1 MDRALIVGM
10 NTTTNLNTNWG
21 KERFDSG
28 KEHFNQGKEHFDQGK
43 EHFDLAMDEMVSL
56 VKACNMEAVG
66 RIAQNMESPNAA
78 TYIGAGKVQEVREL
92 VRTLEADLVVFD
104 NGLSPIQLRNL
115 NRELNCPIMDRTTL
129 ILEIFSARARTREAR
144 LQVEVAR
151 LQYMLPRLVGLH
163 DALSRQG
170 GASGAMSNKGA
181 GEKKLE
187 LDRRRLEQRLTG
199 MRRELDEIVG
209 ERTTQ
214 RKKRTASGIPRVALV
229 GYTNAGKST
238 IMNAMLSAYVGNE
251 EKKVYEEDMLF
262 ATLDTTVRR
271 ITPPEQNAF
280 LLSDTVG
287 FISNLPH
294 NLVKAFRSTL
304 EEVREADLL
313 IQVIDY
319 SDENYREQI
328 KVTEDT
334 LKELDAANIPMIYV
348 YNKADL
354 CGMGEFATVQ
364 GSDKLYMSARSRN
377 GIDTLLTL
385 ITGKLSKGYK
395 DCAFIIPYQ
404 RGDIVSYLNDHAV
417 VHKTEYRE
425 DGVYVETN
433 VSRIDASRYE
443 EFLVL

>member
-1 MDRALIVGM
+1 MDRALIVGV
-10 NTTTNLNTNWG
+10 NVTAGKDLNKKKG
-21 KERFDSG
+21 S
-28 KEHFNQGKEHFDQGK
+28 
-43 EHFDLAMDEMVSL
+43 FDLAMDEMVSL
-56 VKACNMEAVG
+56 VKACDMEPAG
-66 RIAQNMESPNAA
+66 RVEQNMESPNTA
-78 TYIGAGKVQEVREL
+78 TYIGAGKVQEVCEM
-92 VRTLEADLVVFD
+92 VRTLEADIVVFD

-115 NRELNCPIMDRTTL
+115 SREMDCPVMDRTTL

-187 LDRRRLEQRLTG
+187 LDRRRLEQRLTS
-199 MRRELDEIVG
+199 MRRELEDIAG
-209 ERTTQ
+209 ERETQ
-214 RKKRTASGIPRVALV
+214 RKRRAEAGIPRVALV

-238 IMNAMLSAYVGNE
+238 IMNAMLTAYVGDE
-251 EKKVYEEDMLF
+251 EKQVYEEDMLF

-271 ITPPEQNAF
+271 ITPPDRNAF

-319 SDENYREQI
+319 SDENHMEHIR
-328 KVTEDT
+328 VTEDT
-334 LKELDAANIPMIYV
+334 LKELDAAKIPMIYV
-348 YNKADL
+348 FNKADL
-354 CGMGEFATVQ
+354 CGMGEFAAVQ
-364 GSDKLYMSARSRN
+364 GDDRLYMSAKSRS

-385 ITGKLSKGYK
+385 IAGKLSERYR
-395 DCAFIIPYQ
+395 DCEFVIPYR
-404 RGDIVSYLNDHAV
+404 RGDIVSYLNDNAV
-417 VHKTEYRE
+417 VHRVEYRE
-425 DGVYVETN
+425 DGVYMDAN
-433 VSRIDASRYE
+433 VSYIDAARYTD
-443 EFLVL
+443 FILLP

>member
-1 MDRALIVGM
+1 MDKVLIVGV
-10 NTTTNLNTNWG
+10 NFTT
-21 KERFDSG
+21 
-28 KEHFNQGKEHFDQGK
+28 EHKSQ
-43 EHFDLAMDEMVSL
+43 HFDLAMEEMASL
-56 VKACNMEAVG
+56 VKACDMEPVG
-66 RIAQNMESPNAA
+66 RIEQNMESANTA
-78 TYIGAGKVQEVREL
+78 TYIGAGKVQEVREM
-92 VRTLEADLVVFD
+92 VRALEADLVVFD

-115 NRELNCPIMDRTTL
+115 SRDLNCPVMDRTTL
-129 ILEIFSARARTREAR
+129 ILEIFSARAKTREAK

-170 GASGAMSNKGA
+170 GASGAMSSKGA

-187 LDRRRLEQRLTG
+187 LDRRRLEQRLTT
-199 MRRELDEIVG
+199 MRRELEKISG
-209 ERTTQ
+209 ERETQ
-214 RKKRTASGIPRVALV
+214 RKKRAASGIPRVALV

-238 IMNAMLSAYVGNE
+238 VMNAMLSAYDGE
-251 EKKVYEEDMLF
+251 GEKMVYEEDMLF

-271 ITPPEQNAF
+271 ITPPDQNDF

-319 SDENYREQI
+319 SDENYTEHIR
-328 KVTEDT
+328 VTEET
-334 LKELDAANIPMIYV
+334 LKDLGAERIPMIYA

-354 CGMGEFATVQ
+354 CGMGAFATIQ
-364 GSDKLYMSARSRN
+364 GDDRLYLSAKSQS
-377 GIDTLLTL
+377 GIDALMTL
-385 ITGKLSKGYK
+385 ISGKLSKRYQ

-404 RGDIVSYLNDHAV
+404 RGDVVSYLNDNAV
-417 VHKTEYRE
+417 IHCTEYRE
-425 DGVYVETN
+425 DGVYMETN
-433 VSRIDASRYE
+433 VSRIDAARYE
-443 EFLVL
+443 QFLVNCYERLPGCE

>member
-1 MDRALIVGM
+1 MDKVLIVGV
-10 NTTTNLNTNWG
+10 NFTT
-21 KERFDSG
+21 
-28 KEHFNQGKEHFDQGK
+28 EHKSQ
-43 EHFDLAMDEMVSL
+43 HFDLAMEEMASL
-56 VKACNMEAVG
+56 VKACGMEPVG
-66 RIAQNMESPNAA
+66 RIEQNMESANTA
-78 TYIGAGKVQEVREL
+78 TYIGAGKVQEVREM
-92 VRTLEADLVVFD
+92 VRALEADLVVFD

-115 NRELNCPIMDRTTL
+115 SRDLDCPVMDRTTL
-129 ILEIFSARARTREAR
+129 ILEIFSARAKTREAK

-187 LDRRRLEQRLTG
+187 LDRRRLEQRLTT
-199 MRRELDEIVG
+199 MRRELEKISG
-209 ERTTQ
+209 ERETQ
-214 RKKRTASGIPRVALV
+214 RKKRAASGIPRVALV

-238 IMNAMLSAYVGNE
+238 VMNAMLSAYDGE
-251 EKKVYEEDMLF
+251 GEKMVYEEDMLF

-271 ITPPEQNAF
+271 ITPPDQNDF

-319 SDENYREQI
+319 SDENYTEHIR
-328 KVTEDT
+328 VTEET
-334 LKELDAANIPMIYV
+334 LKDLGAERIPMIYA

-354 CGMGEFATVQ
+354 CGMGTFATIQ
-364 GSDKLYMSARSRN
+364 GDDRLYLSAKSQS
-377 GIDTLLTL
+377 GIDALMTL
-385 ITGKLSKGYK
+385 ISGKLSKRYQ

-404 RGDIVSYLNDHAV
+404 RGDVVSYLNDNAV
-417 VHKTEYRE
+417 IHCTEYRE
-425 DGVYVETN
+425 DGVYMETN
-433 VSRIDASRYE
+433 VSRIDAARYE
-443 EFLVL
+443 QFLVNCYERLPSCE

>member
-1 MDRALIVGM
+1 MDRALIVGV
-10 NTTTNLNTNWG
+10 NVTAGKDLNKKKG
-21 KERFDSG
+21 S
-28 KEHFNQGKEHFDQGK
+28 
-43 EHFDLAMDEMVSL
+43 FDLAMDEMVSL
-56 VKACNMEAVG
+56 VKACDMEPAG
-66 RIAQNMESPNAA
+66 RMEQNMESPNTA
-78 TYIGAGKVQEVREL
+78 TYIGAGKVQEVREM
-92 VRTLEADLVVFD
+92 VRALEADIVVFD

-115 NRELNCPIMDRTTL
+115 SRELDCPVMDRTTL

-187 LDRRRLEQRLTG
+187 LDRRRLEQRLTS
-199 MRRELDEIVG
+199 MRRELEDIAG
-209 ERTTQ
+209 ERETQ
-214 RKKRTASGIPRVALV
+214 RKRRAEAGIPRVALV

-238 IMNAMLSAYVGNE
+238 IMNAMLTAYVGDE
-251 EKKVYEEDMLF
+251 EKQVYEEDMLF

-271 ITPPEQNAF
+271 ITPPDRNAF

-319 SDENYREQI
+319 SDENHMEHIR
-328 KVTEDT
+328 VTEDT
-334 LKELDAANIPMIYV
+334 LKELDAAKIPMIYV
-348 YNKADL
+348 FNKADL
-354 CGMGEFATVQ
+354 CGMGEFAAVQ
-364 GSDKLYMSARSRN
+364 GDDRLYMSAKSRS

-385 ITGKLSKGYK
+385 IAGKLSERYR
-395 DCAFIIPYQ
+395 DCEFVIPYR
-404 RGDIVSYLNDHAV
+404 RGDIVSYLNDNAV
-417 VHKTEYRE
+417 VHRVEYRE
-425 DGVYVETN
+425 DGVYMDAN
-433 VSRIDASRYE
+433 VSYIDAARYTD
-443 EFLVL
+443 FILLP

>member
-1 MDRALIVGM
+1 MDKALIVGM
-10 NTTTNLNTNWG
+10 NITTNTNG
-21 KERFDSG
+21 NKGRESFR
-28 KEHFNQGKEHFDQGK
+28 
-43 EHFDLAMDEMVSL
+43 LAMDEMVSL
-56 VKACNMEAVG
+56 VQACDMEPVG
-66 RIAQNMESPNAA
+66 RIEQNMESANTA
-78 TYIGAGKVQEVREL
+78 TYIGAGKVGEVREMA
-92 VRTLEADLVVFD
+92 RALEADIVVFD

-115 NRELNCPIMDRTTL
+115 SRELACPVMDRTTL

-187 LDRRRLEQRLTG
+187 LDRRKLEQRLTS
-199 MRRELDEIVG
+199 MRRELEGIADER
-209 ERTTQ
+209 ETQ
-214 RKKRTASGIPRVALV
+214 RKKRAESGIPRVALV

-238 IMNAMLSAYVGNE
+238 IMNAMLEACAGDE

-271 ITPPEQNAF
+271 IAPSDQNAF

-313 IQVIDY
+313 IQVVDY
-319 SDENYREQI
+319 SDENYMEHV

-334 LKELDAANIPMIYV
+334 LKELDAAQIPMIYV

-354 CGMGEFATVQ
+354 CGMGTFATVQ
-364 GSDKLYMSARSRN
+364 GNDKLYMSAKSRN
-377 GIDTLLTL
+377 GIDTLLRL
-385 ITGKLSKGYK
+385 IMGKLSERYR
-395 DCAFIIPYQ
+395 DCEFIIPYK
-404 RGDIVSYLNDHAV
+404 RGDIVSYLNDNAV
-417 VHKTEYRE
+417 VHRTEYRE
-425 DGVYVETN
+425 DGVYMDTN
-433 VSRIDASRYE
+433 VSRIDAARYQ
-443 EFLVL
+443 EFMVLP

>member
-1 MDRALIVGM
+1 MDRVLIVGV
-10 NTTTNLNTNWG
+10 NFTASHN
-21 KERFDSG
+21 S
-28 KEHFNQGKEHFDQGK
+28 Q
-43 EHFDLAMDEMVSL
+43 HFDLAMEEMASL
-56 VKACNMEAVG
+56 VKACDMEPVG
-66 RIAQNMESPNAA
+66 RIEQNMESANTA
-78 TYIGAGKVQEVREL
+78 TYIGAGKVQEVCEM
-92 VRTLEADLVVFD
+92 VRALEADLVVFD

-115 NRELNCPIMDRTTL
+115 SRELDCPVMDRTTL
-129 ILEIFSARARTREAR
+129 ILEIFSARAKTREAK

-187 LDRRRLEQRLTG
+187 LDRRRLEQRLTT
-199 MRRELDEIVG
+199 MHRELEKIAG
-209 ERTTQ
+209 ERETQ
-214 RKKRTASGIPRVALV
+214 RKKRADSGIPRVALV

-238 IMNAMLSAYVGNE
+238 VMNAMLSAYDGEE
-251 EKKVYEEDMLF
+251 EKMVYEEDMLF

-271 ITPPEQNAF
+271 ITPPGQNDF

-319 SDENYREQI
+319 SDENYMEHIR
-328 KVTEDT
+328 VTEDT
-334 LKELDAANIPMIYV
+334 LKELGAAQIPMIYA

-354 CGMGEFATVQ
+354 CGMGTFATIQ
-364 GSDKLYMSARSRN
+364 GDDRLYLSAKSQS
-377 GIDTLLTL
+377 GIDTLMTL
-385 ITGKLSKGYK
+385 VSGKLSKRYR

-404 RGDIVSYLNDHAV
+404 RGDVVSYLNDNAV
-417 VHKTEYRE
+417 VHRTEYRE
-425 DGVYVETN
+425 DGVYMETN
-433 VSRIDASRYE
+433 VSRIDAARYE
-443 EFLVL
+443 QFLVGHS

>member
-1 MDRALIVGM
+1 MDKALIVGM
-10 NTTTNLNTNWG
+10 NITTNTNG
-21 KERFDSG
+21 NKGRESF
-28 KEHFNQGKEHFDQGK
+28 H
-43 EHFDLAMDEMVSL
+43 LAMDEMVSL
-56 VKACNMEAVG
+56 VKACDMEPVG
-66 RIAQNMESPNAA
+66 RIEQNMESANTA
-78 TYIGAGKVQEVREL
+78 TYIGAGKVGEVREMA
-92 VRTLEADLVVFD
+92 RALEADIVVFD

-115 NRELNCPIMDRTTL
+115 SRELECPVMDRTTL

-187 LDRRRLEQRLTG
+187 LDRRKLEQRLTS
-199 MRRELDEIVG
+199 MRRELEGIADER
-209 ERTTQ
+209 ETQ
-214 RKKRTASGIPRVALV
+214 RKKRAESGIPRVALV

-238 IMNAMLSAYVGNE
+238 IMNAMLEACAGDE

-271 ITPPEQNAF
+271 IAPSDQNAF

-313 IQVIDY
+313 IQVVDY
-319 SDENYREQI
+319 SDENYMEHV

-334 LKELDAANIPMIYV
+334 LKELDAAQIPMIYV

-354 CGMGEFATVQ
+354 CGMGTFATVQ
-364 GSDKLYMSARSRN
+364 GNDKLYMSAKSRN
-377 GIDTLLTL
+377 GIDTLLRL
-385 ITGKLSKGYK
+385 IMGKLSERYR
-395 DCAFIIPYQ
+395 DCEFIIPYK
-404 RGDIVSYLNDHAV
+404 RGDIVSYLNDNAV
-417 VHKTEYRE
+417 VHRTEYRE
-425 DGVYVETN
+425 DGVYMDTN
-433 VSRIDASRYE
+433 VSRIDAARYQ
-443 EFLVL
+443 EFMVLP

>member
-1 MDRALIVGM
+1 MDKVLIVGV
-10 NTTTNLNTNWG
+10 NFTT
-21 KERFDSG
+21 
-28 KEHFNQGKEHFDQGK
+28 EHKSQ
-43 EHFDLAMDEMVSL
+43 HFDLAMEEMASL
-56 VKACNMEAVG
+56 VKACDMEPVG
-66 RIAQNMESPNAA
+66 RIEQNMESANTA
-78 TYIGAGKVQEVREL
+78 TYIGAGKVQEVREM
-92 VRTLEADLVVFD
+92 VRALEADLVVFD

-115 NRELNCPIMDRTTL
+115 SRDLDCPVMDRTTL
-129 ILEIFSARARTREAR
+129 ILEIFSARAKTREAK

-187 LDRRRLEQRLTG
+187 LDRRRLEQRLTT
-199 MRRELDEIVG
+199 MRRELEKISG
-209 ERTTQ
+209 ERETQ
-214 RKKRTASGIPRVALV
+214 RKKRAASGIPRVALV

-238 IMNAMLSAYVGNE
+238 VMNAMLSAYDGE
-251 EKKVYEEDMLF
+251 GEKMVYEEDMLF

-271 ITPPEQNAF
+271 ITPPDQNDF

-319 SDENYREQI
+319 SDENYTEHIR
-328 KVTEDT
+328 VTEET
-334 LKELDAANIPMIYV
+334 LKELGAERIPMIYA

-354 CGMGEFATVQ
+354 CGMGTFATIQ
-364 GSDKLYMSARSRN
+364 GDDRLYLSAKSQS
-377 GIDTLLTL
+377 GIDALMTL
-385 ITGKLSKGYK
+385 ISEKLSKRYQ

-404 RGDIVSYLNDHAV
+404 RGDVVSYLNDNAV
-417 VHKTEYRE
+417 VHCTEYRE
-425 DGVYVETN
+425 DGVYMETN
-433 VSRIDASRYE
+433 VSRIDAARYE
-443 EFLVL
+443 QFLVNCYERLPSCE

>member
-1 MDRALIVGM
+1 MDKVLIVGV
-10 NTTTNLNTNWG
+10 NFTT
-21 KERFDSG
+21 
-28 KEHFNQGKEHFDQGK
+28 EHKSQ
-43 EHFDLAMDEMVSL
+43 HFDLAMEEMASL
-56 VKACNMEAVG
+56 VKACDMEPVG
-66 RIAQNMESPNAA
+66 RIEQNMESANTA
-78 TYIGAGKVQEVREL
+78 TYIGAGKVQEVREM
-92 VRTLEADLVVFD
+92 VRALEADLVVFD

-115 NRELNCPIMDRTTL
+115 SRDLDCPVMDRTTL
-129 ILEIFSARARTREAR
+129 ILEIFSARAKTREAK

-187 LDRRRLEQRLTG
+187 LDRRRLEQRLTT
-199 MRRELDEIVG
+199 MRRELEKISG
-209 ERTTQ
+209 ERETQ
-214 RKKRTASGIPRVALV
+214 RKKRAASGIPRVALV

-238 IMNAMLSAYVGNE
+238 VMNAMLSAYDGE
-251 EKKVYEEDMLF
+251 GEKMVYEEDMLF

-271 ITPPEQNAF
+271 ITPPDQNDF

-319 SDENYREQI
+319 SDENYTEHIR
-328 KVTEDT
+328 VTEET
-334 LKELDAANIPMIYV
+334 LKELGAERIPMIYA

-354 CGMGEFATVQ
+354 CGMGTFATIQ
-364 GSDKLYMSARSRN
+364 GDDRLYLSAKSQS
-377 GIDTLLTL
+377 GIDALMTL
-385 ITGKLSKGYK
+385 ISGKLSKRYQ

-404 RGDIVSYLNDHAV
+404 RGDVVSYLNDNAV
-417 VHKTEYRE
+417 IHCTEYRE
-425 DGVYVETN
+425 DGVYMETN
-433 VSRIDASRYE
+433 VSRIDAARYE
-443 EFLVL
+443 QFLVNCYERLPGCE

>member
-1 MDRALIVGM
+1 MDKVLIVGV
-10 NTTTNLNTNWG
+10 NFTT
-21 KERFDSG
+21 
-28 KEHFNQGKEHFDQGK
+28 EHKSQ
-43 EHFDLAMDEMVSL
+43 HFDLAMEEMASL
-56 VKACNMEAVG
+56 VKACDMEPVG
-66 RIAQNMESPNAA
+66 RIEQNMESANTA
-78 TYIGAGKVQEVREL
+78 TDIGAGKVQEVREM
-92 VRTLEADLVVFD
+92 VRALEADLVVFD

-115 NRELNCPIMDRTTL
+115 SRDLDCPVMDRTTL
-129 ILEIFSARARTREAR
+129 ILEIFSARAKTREAK

-187 LDRRRLEQRLTG
+187 LDRRRLEQRLTT
-199 MRRELDEIVG
+199 MRRELEKISG
-209 ERTTQ
+209 ERETQ
-214 RKKRTASGIPRVALV
+214 RKKRAASGIPRVALV

-238 IMNAMLSAYVGNE
+238 VMNAMLSAYDGE
-251 EKKVYEEDMLF
+251 GEKMVYEEDMLF

-271 ITPPEQNAF
+271 ITPPDQNDF

-319 SDENYREQI
+319 SDENYTEHI
-328 KVTEDT
+328 SVTEET
-334 LKELDAANIPMIYV
+334 LKDLGAERIPMIYA

-354 CGMGEFATVQ
+354 CGMGTFATIQ
-364 GSDKLYMSARSRN
+364 GDDRLYLSAKSQS
-377 GIDTLLTL
+377 GIDALMTL
-385 ITGKLSKGYK
+385 ISGKLSKRYQ

-404 RGDIVSYLNDHAV
+404 RGDVVSYLNDNAV
-417 VHKTEYRE
+417 VHCTEYRE
-425 DGVYVETN
+425 DGVYMETN
-433 VSRIDASRYE
+433 VSRIDAARYE
-443 EFLVL
+443 QFLVNCYERLPSCE

>member
-1 MDRALIVGM
+1 MDKALIVGM
-10 NTTTNLNTNWG
+10 NITTNTNG
-21 KERFDSG
+21 NKGRESF
-28 KEHFNQGKEHFDQGK
+28 H
-43 EHFDLAMDEMVSL
+43 LAMDEMVSL
-56 VKACNMEAVG
+56 VQACDMEPVG
-66 RIAQNMESPNAA
+66 RIEQNMESANTA
-78 TYIGAGKVQEVREL
+78 TYIGAGKVGEVREMA
-92 VRTLEADLVVFD
+92 RALEADIVVFD

-115 NRELNCPIMDRTTL
+115 SRELECPVMDRTTL

-187 LDRRRLEQRLTG
+187 LDRRKLEQRLTS
-199 MRRELDEIVG
+199 MRRELEGIADER
-209 ERTTQ
+209 ETQ
-214 RKKRTASGIPRVALV
+214 RKKRAESGIPRVALV

-238 IMNAMLSAYVGNE
+238 IMNAMLEACAGDE

-271 ITPPEQNAF
+271 IAPSDQNAF

-313 IQVIDY
+313 IQVVDY
-319 SDENYREQI
+319 SDENYMEHV

-334 LKELDAANIPMIYV
+334 LKELDAAQIPMIYV

-354 CGMGEFATVQ
+354 CGMGTFATVQ
-364 GSDKLYMSARSRN
+364 GNDKLYMSAKSRN
-377 GIDTLLTL
+377 GIDTLLRL
-385 ITGKLSKGYK
+385 IMGKLSERYR
-395 DCAFIIPYQ
+395 DCEFIIPYK
-404 RGDIVSYLNDHAV
+404 RGDIVSYLNDNAV
-417 VHKTEYRE
+417 VHRTEYRE
-425 DGVYVETN
+425 DGVYMDTN
-433 VSRIDASRYE
+433 VSRIDAARYQ
-443 EFLVL
+443 EFMVLP

>member
-1 MDRALIVGM
+1 
-10 NTTTNLNTNWG
+10 
-21 KERFDSG
+21 
-28 KEHFNQGKEHFDQGK
+28 
-43 EHFDLAMDEMVSL
+43 MDEMVSL
-56 VKACNMEAVG
+56 VKACDMEPAG
-66 RIAQNMESPNAA
+66 RVEQNMESPNTA
-78 TYIGAGKVQEVREL
+78 TYIGAGKVQEVCEM
-92 VRTLEADLVVFD
+92 VRTLEADIVVFD

-115 NRELNCPIMDRTTL
+115 SRELDCPVMDRTTL

-187 LDRRRLEQRLTG
+187 LDRRRLEQRLTS
-199 MRRELDEIVG
+199 MRRELEDIAG
-209 ERTTQ
+209 ERETQ
-214 RKKRTASGIPRVALV
+214 RKRRAEAGIPRVALV

-238 IMNAMLSAYVGNE
+238 IMNAMLTAYVGDE
-251 EKKVYEEDMLF
+251 EKQVYEEDMLF

-271 ITPPEQNAF
+271 ITPPDRNAF

-319 SDENYREQI
+319 SDENHMEHIR
-328 KVTEDT
+328 VTEDT
-334 LKELDAANIPMIYV
+334 LKELDAAKIPMIYV
-348 YNKADL
+348 FNKADL
-354 CGMGEFATVQ
+354 CGMGEFAAVQ
-364 GSDKLYMSARSRN
+364 GDDRLYMSAKSRS

-385 ITGKLSKGYK
+385 IAGKLSERYR
-395 DCAFIIPYQ
+395 DCEFVIPYR
-404 RGDIVSYLNDHAV
+404 RGDIVSYLNDNAV
-417 VHKTEYRE
+417 VHRVEYRE
-425 DGVYVETN
+425 DGVYMDAN
-433 VSRIDASRYE
+433 VSYIDAARYTD
-443 EFLVL
+443 FILLP

>member
-1 MDRALIVGM
+1 MDKVLIVGV
-10 NTTTNLNTNWG
+10 NFTT
-21 KERFDSG
+21 
-28 KEHFNQGKEHFDQGK
+28 EHKSQ
-43 EHFDLAMDEMVSL
+43 HFDLAMEEMASL
-56 VKACNMEAVG
+56 VKACDMEPVG
-66 RIAQNMESPNAA
+66 RIEQNMESANTA
-78 TYIGAGKVQEVREL
+78 TYIGAGKVQEVREM
-92 VRTLEADLVVFD
+92 VRALEADLVVFD

-115 NRELNCPIMDRTTL
+115 SRDLDCPVMDRTTL
-129 ILEIFSARARTREAR
+129 ILEIFSARAKTREAK

-187 LDRRRLEQRLTG
+187 LDRRRLEQRLTT
-199 MRRELDEIVG
+199 MRRELEKISG
-209 ERTTQ
+209 ERETQ
-214 RKKRTASGIPRVALV
+214 RKKRAASGIPRVALV

-238 IMNAMLSAYVGNE
+238 VMNAMLSAYDGE
-251 EKKVYEEDMLF
+251 GEKMVYEEDMLF

-271 ITPPEQNAF
+271 ITPPDQNDF

-319 SDENYREQI
+319 SDENYTEHIR
-328 KVTEDT
+328 VTEET
-334 LKELDAANIPMIYV
+334 LKELGAERIPMIYA

-354 CGMGEFATVQ
+354 CGMGTFATIQ
-364 GSDKLYMSARSRN
+364 GDDRLYLSAQSQS
-377 GIDTLLTL
+377 GIDALMTL
-385 ITGKLSKGYK
+385 ISGKLSKRYQ

-404 RGDIVSYLNDHAV
+404 RGDVVSYLNDNAV
-417 VHKTEYRE
+417 VHCTEYRE
-425 DGVYVETN
+425 DGVYMETN
-433 VSRIDASRYE
+433 VSRIDAARYE
-443 EFLVL
+443 QFLVNCYERLPSCE

>member
-1 MDRALIVGM
+1 MDKVLIVGV
-10 NTTTNLNTNWG
+10 NFTTDH
-21 KERFDSG
+21 KS
-28 KEHFNQGKEHFDQGK
+28 Q
-43 EHFDLAMDEMVSL
+43 HFDLAMEEMVSL
-56 VKACNMEAVG
+56 VKACDMEPVG
-66 RIAQNMESPNAA
+66 RMEQNMESANTA
-78 TYIGAGKVQEVREL
+78 TYIGAGKVQEVRGM
-92 VRTLEADLVVFD
+92 VRALEADLVVFD

-115 NRELNCPIMDRTTL
+115 SRELDCPVMDRTTL
-129 ILEIFSARARTREAR
+129 ILEIFSARAKTREAK

-187 LDRRRLEQRLTG
+187 LDRRRLEQRLTA
-199 MRRELDEIVG
+199 MRRELEKIAG
-209 ERTTQ
+209 ERETQ
-214 RKKRTASGIPRVALV
+214 RKKRSDSGIPRVALV

-238 IMNAMLSAYVGNE
+238 VMNAMLSAYDGEE
-251 EKKVYEEDMLF
+251 EKMVYEEDMLF

-271 ITPPEQNAF
+271 ITPPDQNDF

-319 SDENYREQI
+319 SDENYMEHIR
-328 KVTEDT
+328 VTEDT
-334 LKELDAANIPMIYV
+334 LKELGAAQIPMIYA
-348 YNKADL
+348 YNKVDL
-354 CGMGEFATVQ
+354 CGMGTAAAIQ
-364 GSDKLYMSARSRN
+364 GDDRLYLSAKSQS
-377 GIDTLLTL
+377 GVDALMTL
-385 ITGKLSKGYK
+385 ISGKLSKRYQ

-404 RGDIVSYLNDHAV
+404 RGDVVSYLNDNAV
-417 VHKTEYRE
+417 VHRTEYRE
-425 DGVYVETN
+425 DGVYMETN
-433 VSRIDASRYE
+433 ISRIDAARYE
-443 EFLVL
+443 RFMVN

>member
-1 MDRALIVGM
+1 MDKVLIVGV
-10 NTTTNLNTNWG
+10 NFTT
-21 KERFDSG
+21 
-28 KEHFNQGKEHFDQGK
+28 EHKSQ
-43 EHFDLAMDEMVSL
+43 HFDLAMEEMASL
-56 VKACNMEAVG
+56 VKACDMEPVG
-66 RIAQNMESPNAA
+66 RIEQNMESANTA
-78 TYIGAGKVQEVREL
+78 TYIGAGKVQEVREM
-92 VRTLEADLVVFD
+92 VRALEADLVVFD

-115 NRELNCPIMDRTTL
+115 SRDLDCPVMDRTTL
-129 ILEIFSARARTREAR
+129 ILEIFSARAKTREAK

-187 LDRRRLEQRLTG
+187 LDRRRLEQRLTT
-199 MRRELDEIVG
+199 MRRELEKISG
-209 ERTTQ
+209 ERETQ
-214 RKKRTASGIPRVALV
+214 RKKRAASGIPRVALV

-238 IMNAMLSAYVGNE
+238 VMNAMLSAYDGE
-251 EKKVYEEDMLF
+251 GEKMVYEEDMLF

-271 ITPPEQNAF
+271 ITPPDQNDF

-319 SDENYREQI
+319 SDENYTEHIR
-328 KVTEDT
+328 VTEET
-334 LKELDAANIPMIYV
+334 LKDLGAERIPMIYA

-354 CGMGEFATVQ
+354 CGMGAFATIQ
-364 GSDKLYMSARSRN
+364 GDDRLYLSAKSQS
-377 GIDTLLTL
+377 GIDALMTL
-385 ITGKLSKGYK
+385 ISGKLSKRYQ

-404 RGDIVSYLNDHAV
+404 RGDVVSYLNDNAV
-417 VHKTEYRE
+417 IHCTEYRE
-425 DGVYVETN
+425 DGVYMETN
-433 VSRIDASRYE
+433 VSRIDGARYE
-443 EFLVL
+443 QFLVNCYERLPGCE